1 VTYALLIDHHTANI
15 QKALNWLKLHQD
27 REGGFWASASM
38 NKEYP
43 ADSMMVKFMQDAA
56 TGFAALAL
64 LEAEQ

>member
-1 VTYALLIDHHTANI
+1 
-15 QKALNWLKLHQD
+15 
-27 REGGFWASASM
+27 M

-64 LEAEQ
+64 LEAER

>member
-1 VTYALLIDHHTANI
+1 MLE
-15 QKALNWLKLHQD
+15 ALNWLKSHQNS
-27 REGGFWASASM
+27 EHGYWASSSM

-64 LEAEQ
+64 LEAERKDDFTQRR